1 MLSNEQ
7 KEELKQKI
15 HSIQQEINQLK
26 SELNKLGA
34 GTEQAF
40 LQAKTVHNQIGSQ
53 IHKIRDLKNKRNS
66 LTNQVKELKKKRD
79 ELNASINPKFDE
91 LKKLDKEK
99 KEALKKSGVKGD
111 PSRIKKEIDAMQ
123 YKIETEGLTFDKEK
137 KMMKIINEKKKEL
150 DQFKAVNAVA
160 DKFHKLSKEL
170 NELKKQGNS
179 IHKDIQAKAA
189 ESQKYHEE
197 VLKLSKEIDTS
208 RGKEKE
214 TKEGFSEEQKKFHEI
229 NDKLKE
235 KLHEMTRLQG
245 QIGFD
250 KKEEVKSKQ
259 ERINITLR
267 EKEKLVDEKIKKGGK
282 LTTQD
287 LLVFQGKK

>member
-1 MLSNEQ
+1 MLSNED
-7 KEELKQKI
+7 KEELKKKVNSLQAD
-15 HSIQQEINQLK
+15 INQLK
-26 SELNKLGA
+26 SELNELGA
-34 GTEQAF
+34 GAEQAF

-53 IHKIRDLKNKRNS
+53 IHKIRDLKSKRNS

-79 ELNASINPKFDE
+79 EVNVLIKPKFDE
-91 LKKLDKEK
+91 LKALDKEK
-99 KEALKKSGVKGD
+99 KEAIKKSGVKGD

-160 DKFHKLSKEL
+160 DKFYKLSKEL
-170 NELKKQGNS
+170 NELKKQANTV
-179 IHKDIQAKAA
+179 HNEIQTKAS
-189 ESQKYHEE
+189 ESQKFHEE
-197 VLKLSKEIDTS
+197 ILKLSKDIDAV

-214 TKEGFSEEQKKFHEI
+214 TKEGFSEEQKKFYEI
-229 NDKLKE
+229 NEKLKE
-235 KLHEMTRLQG
+235 KLHEMTKIQA
-245 QIGFD
+245 QIGFE
-250 KKEEVKSKQ
+250 KKEEAKSKQ

-267 EKEKLVDEKIKKGGK
+267 EKEKLVEEKIKKGQK